1 MGDQVSNQIL
11 NPCRSGGYKY
21 RVKEI
26 KSVARLKRKVMN
38 IQVFSENEQRF
49 FWEFGHLLFLP
60 FFFFPELSLC
70 QLSAATA
77 TRRIVFGIQ
86 VGLQ

>member
-1 MGDQVSNQIL
+1 MGDQVPNQIL
-11 NPCRSGGYKY
+11 NTYRSGGYKY

-49 FWEFGHLLFLP
+49 FWEFGHLLFLS
-60 FFFFPELSLC
+60 FFSPELSPC
-70 QLSAATA
+70 RLSTVTA
-77 TRRIVFGIQ
+77 MRRIVFGIQ